1 MEKLSQIP
9 IIQCSY
15 NVNTQI
21 QKLAA
26 NYPVNYR
33 HTLGMRLAHC
43 ASDLFTE
50 ILRTNASWD
59 YKDRLESLLELR
71 TKLFVLGMEVRLGK
85 DLKIIST
92 NQHSQLHEKLIDI
105 RKQLHRWQRW
115 TEKQS

>member
-1 MEKLSQIP
+1 MKKSSPIP

-33 HTLGMRLAHC
+33 HTLGMRLANS

-85 DLKIIST
+85 DLKLIST
-92 NQHSQLHEKLIDI
+92 TQHGQLHEKLMDI
-105 RKQLHRWQRW
+105 RKQLQGWQRW